1 MFAIDVNVV
10 KNAAE
15 ITGNI
20 CGSLVTGT
28 VLGALAPANVNA
40 FIKGAY
46 VIGSGL
52 IGAVVGDACGKEA
65 SKQAGMLCGEN

>member
-28 VLGALAPANVNA
+28 VLGALAPMNMNA
-40 FIKGAY
+40 FVKGAY

-65 SKQAGMLCGEN
+65 SKQTGMIFE